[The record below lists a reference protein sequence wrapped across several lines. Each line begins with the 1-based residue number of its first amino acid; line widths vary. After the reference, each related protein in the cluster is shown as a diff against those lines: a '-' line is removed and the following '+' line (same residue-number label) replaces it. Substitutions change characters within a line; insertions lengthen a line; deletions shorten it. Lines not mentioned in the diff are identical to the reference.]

1 MFRHQ
6 PELLERSERKLQ
18 QQHVSSAAGQPTV
31 LHLQT
36 QPVSAAIAPAF
47 GGIDEAAA
55 AQGHATWEP
64 SLDNFAEQFV
74 RQSQLLQ
81 TRPPMVPGKSGNNF
95 YTVVPHQVSAPPK
108 QKITFLVMARVC

>member
-6 PELLERSERKLQ
+6 PELLERSERKTLQ
-18 QQHVSSAAGQPTV
+18 QQHVLSAAGQPTV

-36 QPVSAAIAPAF
+36 QQVSGAIAPAF

-55 AQGHATWEP
+55 AQGHATREP
-64 SLDNFAEQFV
+64 SLDSFAEQFV

-81 TRPPMVPGKSGNNF
+81 TRPPIVPGNSGNNF

-108 QKITFLVMARVC
+108 QKTTLLLNDG